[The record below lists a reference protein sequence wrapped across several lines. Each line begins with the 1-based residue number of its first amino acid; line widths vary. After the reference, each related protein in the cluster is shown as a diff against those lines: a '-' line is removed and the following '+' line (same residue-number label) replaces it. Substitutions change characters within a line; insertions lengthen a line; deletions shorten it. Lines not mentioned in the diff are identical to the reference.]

1 MTQFHHQGMIIMAAA
16 LFILVIVM
24 NVLANSLPL
33 GGVTTGAVSFRY
45 PNLFQPSGMTF
56 SIWGVIYLWLGWF
69 TIAQLSTLNLPLSER
84 MDSTFYLNLLFA
96 ISSIFN
102 ILWLLSWHYDRIVVS
117 MIMMIFLL
125 VSLLLAT
132 HYAVPLK
139 GISSIAFSVY
149 LGWICV
155 ATLANAT
162 ITCVSLGA
170 KSFSNLSIV
179 LTIVI
184 LIIGVLIGSLYA
196 LRQNNLAFALV
207 FLWAYLG
214 IFIRHYRAESLTRTY
229 PAVLYTS
236 GGLLFILLLLH
247 IVLIIRIFR

>member
-1 MTQFHHQGMIIMAAA
+1 MTKFQHQGMIIMAAA

-24 NVLANSLPL
+24 NFLANSLPL

-56 SIWGVIYLWLGWF
+56 SIWGVIYLLLGWY
-69 TIAQLSTLNLPLSER
+69 TISQLSTFNIPLSER
-84 MDSTFYLNLLFA
+84 MDSTFYLNLLFT

-102 ILWLLSWHYDRIVVS
+102 ILWLLSWHYDRIIVS
-117 MIMMIFLL
+117 MVMMIFLL

-132 HYAVPLK
+132 HYAMPLK
-139 GISSIAFSVY
+139 GISSAAFSVY

-155 ATLANAT
+155 ATIANAT
-162 ITCVSLGA
+162 ITCVSLGVD
-170 KSFSNLSIV
+170 SFSNLSIV
-179 LTIVI
+179 LTVVI

-214 IFIRHYRAESLTRTY
+214 IFMRHYREESLTRAY
-229 PAVLYTS
+229 PPILYTT
-236 GGLLFILLLLH
+236 GGLLLILLILNVF
-247 IVLIIRIFR
+247 ISIRIFR